1 MLKNRAGFTLAEVLI
16 ALVLT
21 TIIGAAIT
29 SVFVTQAGFY
39 DRQEKLNSAR
49 GVSRGAMNVLMSE
62 MRMIE
67 QVQGVD
73 SATATRIVLRVPYAM
88 GVTCGLTLG
97 SLAVRYAPTDTTF
110 LNANVYSG
118 YAWRD
123 TLGVYQYRDMPAQ
136 APNLNSGGATCDGVN
151 VASIPSGGTLR
162 VSADLVDTAL
172 GSVSPGLPVFLY
184 MKVAYEFRNS
194 AEFPGRTALW
204 RRTLRNGV
212 DEELVAPFGP
222 NARFRFYTDDSTDAQ
237 DNPPAQAQLNRL
249 TGIEIV
255 MDGQSERPEL
265 DGSRA
270 SVPLRTAIFFK
281 NRL

>member
-1 MLKNRAGFTLAEVLI
+1 MLRNRAGFTLAEVLI

-29 SVFVTQAGFY
+29 SVFVTQASFY

-49 GVSRGAMNVLMSE
+49 GVSRGAMNVLTSE

-73 SATATRIVLRVPYAM
+73 SATATRIVLRVPYVM
-88 GVTCGLTLG
+88 GVTCGIASGRL
-97 SLAVRYAPTDTTF
+97 VIRYAPADTSIM
-110 LNANVYSG
+110 NSAVYSG

-123 TLGVYQYRDMPAQ
+123 TTGIYQYRDIGNQ
-136 APNLNSGGATCDGVN
+136 APVQNSGGSTCDGVS
-151 VASIPSGGTLR
+151 VATIPGGGTLG
-162 VSADLVDTAL
+162 VNASESGAVN
-172 GSVSPGLPVFLY
+172 PGLPAFLF

-194 AEFPGRTALW
+194 SEFPGRTALW

-237 DNPPAQAQLNRL
+237 DSPPPQNQLNRL

-255 MDGQSERPEL
+255 MDGQSERPER
-265 DGSRA
+265 DGSRQN
-270 SVPLRTAIFFK
+270 VPLRTAIFFK